1 MDKYKTG
8 NFIYSL
14 RKEKGISQGQL
25 GLMLVVTNKAVS
37 KWENGDN
44 KPEVN
49 MLYRLSDVLGVSADE
64 LVRGERNTKI
74 NEIETTNENLVLKR
88 RLEQAR
94 REKKEEDKKYWLT
107 QIYLLVVVTIFF
119 ALSYVATYP
128 IINFSTNP
136 LINVLE
142 GVFNWIVAPC
152 LLLASFVSGF
162 RLLTH
167 YLKVANPVMN
177 IVMLTFFP
185 LTIVVFLL
193 LGLVFLIPSLVK
205 SYKEG
210 FFPKQ
215 ILNHK
220 QKSLFISYLV
230 SLGLII
236 LVAVGL
242 LLFEYL
248 ANLQIDLEAIVSFD
262 ILFIL
267 FLFIFIAIDTIIYAI
282 LAHKQELL

>member
-25 GLMLVVTNKAVS
+25 GLMLGVTNKAVS

-49 MLYRLSDVLGVSADE
+49 MLYRLSDVLGVSVDE
-64 LVRGERNTKI
+64 LVRGERSVSLNKR
-74 NEIETTNENLVLKR
+74 EESNENLVLKR
-88 RLEQAR
+88 RLDQAE

-107 QIYLLVVVTIFF
+107 KIYLLLVVSIFF

-128 IINFSTNP
+128 MINYSTNP
-136 LINVLE
+136 SLDILI
-142 GVFNWIVAPC
+142 GIANWIIAPS
-152 LLLASFVSGF
+152 LFLASFVSGF
-162 RLLTH
+162 RLLTR
-167 YLKVANPVMN
+167 YLKLANPVMN

-185 LTIVVFLL
+185 LTIVLFLL
-193 LGLVFLIPSLVK
+193 LGFIFLIPSLIK
-205 SYKEG
+205 TYKEG

-215 ILNHK
+215 VLTDK
-220 QKSLFISYLV
+220 QKNLFVSYLV
-230 SLGLII
+230 SLSLII
-236 LVAVGL
+236 LVAIGL

-248 ANLQIDLEAIVSFD
+248 GNLKASSEVIVSFD

-267 FLFIFIAIDTIIYAI
+267 FLFIFIAVDTIIYAI

>member
-25 GLMLVVTNKAVS
+25 GLMLGVTNKAVS

-49 MLYRLSDVLGVSADE
+49 MLYRLSDVLGVFVYE
-64 LVRGERNTKI
+64 LVRGERSVSI
-74 NEIETTNENLVLKR
+74 NKTEESNENLVLKR
-88 RLEQAR
+88 RLDQAE

-107 QIYLLVVVTIFF
+107 QIYLLLVVSIFF

-128 IINFSTNP
+128 MINYSTNP
-136 LINVLE
+136 SLDILI
-142 GVFNWIVAPC
+142 GIANWIIAPS

-162 RLLTH
+162 RLLTR
-167 YLKVANPVMN
+167 YLKLANPVMN

-185 LTIVVFLL
+185 LTIVIFLL
-193 LGLVFLIPSLVK
+193 LRFIFLIPSLVK
-205 SYKEG
+205 TYKEG

-215 ILNHK
+215 ILTHK

-230 SLGLII
+230 SLSLII
-236 LVAVGL
+236 LVAIGL

-248 ANLQIDLEAIVSFD
+248 TNLKTNPEVIVSFD

-267 FLFIFIAIDTIIYAI
+267 FLFIFIAVDTIIYAV